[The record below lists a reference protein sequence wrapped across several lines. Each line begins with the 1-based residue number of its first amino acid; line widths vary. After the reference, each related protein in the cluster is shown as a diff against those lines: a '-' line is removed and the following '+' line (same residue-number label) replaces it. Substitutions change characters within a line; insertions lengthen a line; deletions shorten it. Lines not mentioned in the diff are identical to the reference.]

1 MTEMAET
8 KSQSYANHLQFV
20 PLYHFVL
27 ALLLVVNLGWS
38 GWRLWRDP
46 SSATGMGLLLAV
58 ALVLLFYFARAFPLN
73 VQDRLIRLEE
83 RLRLAEVLP
92 SEQTGRIG
100 ELSPDQLIGLRFAP
114 DEELAELV
122 PRVLAGE
129 LADRK
134 AIKKAIKSWRPDHYR
149 C

>member
-1 MTEMAET
+1 MAET
-8 KSQSYANHLQFV
+8 KPQTYANHLRFV

-27 ALLLVVNLGWS
+27 ALLLVVHLGWT

-46 SSATGMGLLLAV
+46 SSGTAMGLLLAV

-83 RLRLAEVLP
+83 RLRLAEMLP
-92 SEQTGRIG
+92 PEEAGRIG

-114 DEELAELV
+114 DDELAELV

-129 LADRK
+129 LSDRK
-134 AIKKAIKSWRPDHYR
+134 AIKQAIRNWRPDHYR